1 MPEQV
6 TKLKL
11 FLASPGDVKKERD
24 VLTKVAGEL
33 NSTVAA
39 NKNLVLEV
47 VRWETHT
54 HPDLGDDPQAVVN
67 RQIGPTDIFVGVF
80 WHRIGSKTNRAE
92 SGSIEEFEI
101 ARDLWK
107 QGRLKHLLLYF
118 KIAPW
123 TTRTKEE
130 AEQVVKLLDFR
141 KSISSTAL
149 VKEFKTVRAF
159 EELSRRDLS
168 NLLLAWA
175 AQNPKPEPQP
185 PTLQSAGTVILA
197 SAVDSPAPAAARSVP
212 PSMFPRKVI
221 SRGHYSALTLRWVGD
236 SEVVFATR
244 GSDVMVA
251 TAEGVK
257 PREAGRGGAVP
268 SYLSV
273 RGDRIA
279 VMKYTYLKLYS
290 LRGGELGSVLFEE
303 NAGGSIAEWS
313 PSGEF
318 IAAAGTNCIKVYRGD
333 LSKIA
338 EHHVGGK
345 YGSSAI
351 AWTGDVLWAGL
362 HNGEL
367 WRLDPPFDKPEQIVK
382 RQGIS
387 CLALRTALASERL
400 ACYWYDGRI
409 EIRKNGSTIS
419 EVQTEPQNKWTAQGP
434 KLGWCLDDTVLAV
447 TNGLGAEVVFWKIA
461 SGILLRCQVPR
472 HIEALDAIGSSLA
485 LGIGESEREVNGEVW
500 VVDLAALPTLLEEP
514 APESEPVR
522 PHLLHADWTPLLDA
536 LEDAKHSDT
545 PLDISRLRL
554 SVEPLERELRGH
566 EERFR
571 NSDAE
576 PGIIRELSKGFQ
588 RERRRAER
596 ILDSITWLGHQM
608 RLSGY
613 HEREIEKC
621 LDVALSFESNT
632 ILGNLGA
639 QGYPVSEDPEEL
651 VGFTLGCDTSDIVMF
666 GFDTADGRGL
676 VAGVPVRFLM
686 QVSELVRIGESAVK
700 DAGVQNPSGRE
711 IVHAAAYNFHAF
723 DSLFGWQNQRELWIR
738 YVLPQAL
745 ARYPRDQIILKHSEI
760 ERFRLT

>member
-11 FLASPGDVKKERD
+11 FLASPGDVNKERD

-33 NSTVAA
+33 NSTIASD
-39 NKNLVLEV
+39 KNLVLEV

-92 SGSIEEFEI
+92 SGTIEEFEI

-123 TTRTKEE
+123 TTRTREE

-159 EELSRRDLS
+159 EEISRRDLS

-175 AQNPKPEPQP
+175 AQSPKAEPQAP
-185 PTLQSAGTVILA
+185 VPQLAGTVILA
-197 SAVDSPAPAAARSVP
+197 RAVDSPAPAAARSVP
-212 PSMFPRKVI
+212 ASMFPRKVI
-221 SRGHYSALTLRWVGD
+221 SGGHYSALTLRWVGD

-244 GSDVMVA
+244 GGDVMVA
-251 TAEGVK
+251 TTEGVK

-273 RGDRIA
+273 RGDRVA
-279 VMKYTYLKLYS
+279 VMKYTHLEIYS
-290 LRGGELGSVLFEE
+290 LRGGDVASVLFEKD
-303 NAGGSIAEWS
+303 AGGSIAEWS

-318 IAAAGTNCIKVYRGD
+318 IAAAGANCIKVFRAD
-333 LSKIA
+333 LNEIA
-338 EHHVGGK
+338 THHVGGK
-345 YGSSAI
+345 YGSSAV
-351 AWTGDVLWAGL
+351 AWTGDVLWVGL

-367 WRLDPPFDKPEQIVK
+367 WRLEPPFGKPEQIVK

-409 EIRKNGSTIS
+409 EIRKNGATIS
-419 EVQTEPQNKWTAQGP
+419 EVQTEPQNKWTAKGP
-434 KLGWCLDDTVLAV
+434 KLGWCLDDTALAV
-447 TNGLGAEVVFWKIA
+447 TNGLGAEVMFWKIG
-461 SGILLRCQVPR
+461 SILLRCQMSR

-500 VVDLAALPTLLEEP
+500 VLDLARLPRTFEQP
-514 APESEPVR
+514 APESESVR

-536 LEDAKHSDT
+536 LEDTKQSDT
-545 PLDISRLRL
+545 PPDISRLRL
-554 SVEPLERELRGH
+554 SVEPLEGELQGY

-576 PGIIRELSKGFQ
+576 PGIIREVSKGFQ

-613 HEREIEKC
+613 HEREIETC
-621 LDVALSFESNT
+621 LDLALSFESNT
-632 ILGNLGA
+632 ILMNLGVT
-639 QGYPVSEDPEEL
+639 GYPDYENPEEF
-651 VGFTLGCDTSDIVMF
+651 VGFTLGCDPADIVMI
-666 GFDTADGRGL
+666 GLDTADGRGV
-676 VAGVPVRFLM
+676 VAGVQVRFLM
-686 QVSELVRIGESAVK
+686 QVSELVRMGESAVK
-700 DAGVQNPSGRE
+700 EAGVQNPSERD
-711 IVHAAAYNFHAF
+711 IVCAAAQRFHAF
-723 DSLFGWQNQRELWIR
+723 DFLFGWQNQRELWIR

-745 ARYPRDQIILKHSEI
+745 ARDPRDQIILKHSEI
-760 ERFRLT
+760 ERFGLT